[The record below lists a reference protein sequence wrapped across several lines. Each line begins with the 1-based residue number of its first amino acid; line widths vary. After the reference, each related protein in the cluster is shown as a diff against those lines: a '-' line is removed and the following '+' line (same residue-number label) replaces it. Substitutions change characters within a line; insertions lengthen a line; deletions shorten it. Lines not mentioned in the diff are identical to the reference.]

1 MIRSLL
7 FASLVVVTACS
18 QAHLGPD
25 TNVAYREAFAAQR
38 ESEPKHSPEFGADDA
53 RATNAARR
61 GEKPK
66 AAAPAPSGG
75 GSLMPI
81 APISTSGGAWQGA
94 KGNMSL
100 EAK

>member
-1 MIRSLL
+1 MIRSIL

-25 TNVAYREAFAAQR
+25 TNVAYREALAAQR
-38 ESEPKHSPEFGADDA
+38 ESDPKHSPEFGADDA
-53 RATNAARR
+53 HTTNAARR

-66 AAAPAPSGG
+66 GAAAPTSSGG
-75 GSLMPI
+75 SFLQTTPI
-81 APISTSGGAWQGA
+81 TSSGAWQGA